1 MEISVPVPLMRARP
15 TARRLSR
22 YVTTPHILL
31 AFLFI
36 ALMFYL
42 IVFPLGRMIWTT
54 LTWQI
59 GDERLSRAAQEGA
72 FTFFHWQRVFA
83 SKVTKAMLIAPLR
96 HTFVTALGATLLA
109 LSIGSVLA
117 WLVSRTDLPLRRFIT
132 SVVTIPYM
140 LPSWVLALSWII
152 IFKNQRIGGAR
163 GLLEYATGLQV
174 PDWLA
179 YGPVPIIIVLC
190 LHYYAFAF
198 LLLSGALV
206 SLDSSLEESAEL
218 FGASR
223 WRVLRKITLPLMLP
237 AFLSAFV
244 LTFSRTLGTFG
255 TPAFLGRP
263 VRYFTLS
270 TMLYSNVKQ
279 GLFADGF
286 VLAMFLIVISTITIY
301 VNQRL
306 IGTRK
311 GFHTIAGKG
320 FRGRPTPLRG
330 WKVPLLVL
338 VLAFLA
344 LGVFLPLGVL
354 FYRSLML
361 YEGNY
366 SLSNLSLH
374 YWINPG
380 GDTRFAEGSMG
391 LLRDPMI
398 LKTAWNSI
406 RLSVLTA
413 IITAVIGILLGY
425 AIVKGRGTR
434 LSRLVEQMA
443 FLPYLM
449 PSIAFGAIY
458 ISMFAKPLGPIPAL
472 YGTFTLLMLIS
483 VVKHLPYSSRAGVA
497 SVMQVAGELEE
508 AATVAGAK
516 WGRRFRRIIL
526 PLSSSGLMA
535 GTLLTFITTMR
546 ELSLIILLVTPATR
560 VLTTMTFRYAE
571 QDFEQ
576 LTDALASFIV
586 ILVFAGNFIINR
598 IRRTEIGAAL
608 R

>member
-1 MEISVPVPLMRARP
+1 MAISVPAPLVRARP
-15 TARRLSR
+15 ALRKLSR
-22 YVTTPHILL
+22 YITAPHIIL
-31 AFLFI
+31 ALLFI
-36 ALMFYL
+36 VLMFYL
-42 IVFPLGRMIWTT
+42 IIVPLGRMIWTT
-54 LTWQI
+54 FTWQL
-59 GDERLSRAAQEGA
+59 GDERFSRAAQEGA
-72 FTFFHWQRVFA
+72 FTLFHWQRVFA
-83 SKVTKAMLIAPLR
+83 SKITKAMLITPLR
-96 HTFVTALGATLLA
+96 NTFVTTLGTTLLA
-109 LSIGSVLA
+109 LSVGSILA
-117 WLVSRTDLPLRRFIT
+117 WLVARTDLPLRRFIT

-152 IFKNQRIGGAR
+152 IFKNARIGGSR
-163 GLLEYATGLQV
+163 GLLEAVTGLQV

-179 YGPVPIIIVLC
+179 YGPVPIIIALT
-190 LHYYAFAF
+190 LHYYAFTF

-218 FGASR
+218 CGVSR
-223 WRVLRKITLPLMLP
+223 WRILRKITLPLMMP
-237 AFLSAFV
+237 AFLSAFI
-244 LTFSRTLGTFG
+244 LTFSRALGTFG

-270 TMLYSNVKQ
+270 TMLFSNVEQ

-286 VLAMFLIVISTITIY
+286 VLALLLIVISAITIY
-301 VNQRL
+301 VNQRI

-311 GFHTIAGKG
+311 GFHTIGGKG
-320 FRGRPTPLRG
+320 FRGRPMPLRG
-330 WKVPLLVL
+330 WKYPILAL
-338 VLAFLA
+338 VLAFLI
-344 LGVFLPLGVL
+344 LGVFLPVGVL
-354 FYRSLML
+354 FYRSVML

-374 YWINPG
+374 YWIGNSDP
-380 GDTRFAEGSMG
+380 RFAEGNLG

-413 IITAVIGILLGY
+413 ILTALIGILLGY

-434 LSRLVEQMA
+434 LARGVEQMA

-458 ISMFAKPLGPIPAL
+458 ISMFAKPFGPIPAL
-472 YGTFTLLMLIS
+472 YGTFTLLVLIS
-483 VVKHLPYSSRAGVA
+483 MVKHLPYSSRAGVA

-508 AATVAGAK
+508 AAAMVGAK
-516 WGRRFRRIIL
+516 WGHRFRKIIL

-576 LTDALASFIV
+576 LADALAAFIV
-586 ILVFAGNFIINR
+586 ILIFAGNFIINR

>member
-1 MEISVPVPLMRARP
+1 MEISVPVPLMRVRP
-15 TARRLSR
+15 AARRLSR

-36 ALMFYL
+36 AMMFYL
-42 IVFPLGRMIWTT
+42 IVFPLGRMIWTAS
-54 LTWQI
+54 TWQM
-59 GDERLSRAAQEGA
+59 GDERLARGIDVQEGA
-72 FTFFHWQRVFA
+72 FTLFHWQRVFA

-96 HTFVTALGATLLA
+96 NTFVTALGATLLA
-109 LSIGSVLA
+109 LSIGSILA

-152 IFKNQRIGGAR
+152 IFKNQRIGGAK
-163 GLLEYATGLQV
+163 GLLEYVTGLQV

-179 YGPVPIIIVLC
+179 YGPVPIVVALS

-223 WRVLRKITLPLMLP
+223 WRILRKITLPLMMP
-237 AFLSAFV
+237 AFLSAFI

-270 TMLYSNVKQ
+270 TMIYSNVKQ
-279 GLFADGF
+279 GLYADGF
-286 VLAMFLIVISTITIY
+286 VLALLLIVLSAVTIY
-301 VNQRL
+301 VNQGL

-330 WKVPLLVL
+330 WKVPILALVL
-338 VLAFLA
+338 VFLA
-344 LGVFLPLGVL
+344 LCVFLPVGVL
-354 FYRSLML
+354 FYRSFML
-361 YEGNY
+361 FEGNY

-374 YWINPG
+374 YWI
-380 GDTRFAEGSMG
+380 GDSDPRIAEGSVG

-472 YGTFTLLMLIS
+472 YDGTFTILVVIS
-483 VVKHLPYSSRAGVA
+483 VVKHLPYSSRAGVG

-516 WGRRFRRIIL
+516 WVRRFRKIIL

-535 GTLLTFITTMR
+535 GTLLT
-546 ELSLIILLVTPATR
+546 
-560 VLTTMTFRYAE
+560 
-571 QDFEQ
+571 
-576 LTDALASFIV
+576 
-586 ILVFAGNFIINR
+586 
-598 IRRTEIGAAL
+598 
-608 R
+608 

>member
-1 MEISVPVPLMRARP
+1 MEISMPVPLMRARP
-15 TARRLSR
+15 AARRLGR
-22 YVTTPHILL
+22 YLTMPHIIL

-36 ALMFYL
+36 VLMFYL
-42 IVFPLGRMIWTT
+42 IVFPLGRMIWTS
-54 LTWQI
+54 LTWQL
-59 GDERLSRAAQEGA
+59 GDERFSRDAQEGA
-72 FTFFHWQRVFA
+72 FTLFHWQRVFA
-83 SKVTKAMLIAPLR
+83 SRITKAMVISPLR
-96 HTFVTALGATLLA
+96 NSFVTALGATALA
-109 LSIGSVLA
+109 LGVGSILA

-152 IFKNQRIGGAR
+152 IFKNQRIGGVR
-163 GLLEYATGLQV
+163 GLLEYLTGLQV

-179 YGPVPIIIVLC
+179 YGPLPIIITLC

-223 WRVLRKITLPLMLP
+223 WRILRKITLPLMMP
-237 AFLSAFV
+237 AFLSAFI
-244 LTFSRTLGTFG
+244 LTFSRALGTFG

-263 VRYFTLS
+263 VRYFTLP
-270 TMLYSNVKQ
+270 TMLYSNVRQ

-286 VLAMFLIVISTITIY
+286 ILALLLIVISTITIY
-301 VNQRL
+301 VNQRI

-320 FRGRPTPLRG
+320 FRGHPTPLRG
-330 WKVPLLVL
+330 WKYPILALVL
-338 VLAFLA
+338 IFLA
-344 LGVFLPLGVL
+344 LGVFLPVGVL
-354 FYRSLML
+354 FYRSVML
-361 YEGNY
+361 YEGDY

-380 GDTRFAEGSMG
+380 GDVRFAEGSMG

-472 YGTFTLLMLIS
+472 YGTFTILVLIS

-508 AATVAGAK
+508 AATVVGAK
-516 WGRRFRRIIL
+516 WARRFRRIIL

-546 ELSLIILLVTPATR
+546 ELSLLILLVTPATR

-576 LTDALASFIV
+576 LTDALAAFIV